1 VENDLTSELLALHEE
16 YAAAVN
22 TALDEDRLELVEQLA
37 DEFSDAALELMSR
50 PDRAA

>member
-1 VENDLTSELLALHEE
+1 
-16 YAAAVN
+16 VN
-22 TALDEDRLELVEQLA
+22 TALDENRLELVELLA

>member
-1 VENDLTSELLALHEE
+1 MHNDIAGRLLALHDE

-22 TALDEDRLELVEQLA
+22 TALDEGSEELVHELA
-37 DEFSDAALELMSR
+37 DEFSTVALELMSR